1 MKRFRRTR
9 FLIDRFQTRIL
20 LLHLTYFLA
29 LILIFL
35 SSVFLPLIFRLRS
48 SSLPFDERQ
57 AVAEQFLSLHAHLWP
72 AVLILFLLL
81 SIHSVFISHRIAGPL
96 VRFRKVLAAVTGG
109 DLSVRLTLRRKD
121 YLVKEAAQ
129 IEEMITALRE
139 RIGEVKE
146 RSLDLRV
153 LVDEIHAQAESASAD
168 NIRPKLERLHRATE
182 RLQASLDQFNTEA
195 PPDHAPVALE
205 DASPLAHSPATEA

>member
-35 SSVFLPLIFRLRS
+35 SSVFLPLIFRLAS
-48 SSLPFDERQ
+48 NLPFDERH

-81 SIHSVFISHRIAGPL
+81 SAHSVFISHRIAGPL
-96 VRFRKVLAAVTGG
+96 VRFRKVLAAVTAG

-121 YLVKEAAQ
+121 YLAKEAVQ
-129 IEEMITALRE
+129 VEEMITSLRE
-139 RIGEVKE
+139 RIEEAKE
-146 RSLDLRV
+146 RCSDLGA
-153 LVDEIHAQAESASAD
+153 LVDEIQAEAGASSD
-168 NIRPKLERLHRATE
+168 TIRPKLQRLRSAAA
-182 RLQASLDQFNTEA
+182 RLEASLDQFNTGTPRDTA
-195 PPDHAPVALE
+195 PTALE
-205 DASPLAHSPATEA
+205 EALSPVHSPVTEA